1 MDADAARFDRDDCA
15 PRKIVAVAHKRL
27 DRCGSLYFST
37 QRHETHNAAVRLST
51 NDRDLT
57 EILVECDENL
67 TVAVSMREYFLVA
80 PEEGAAA
87 MRDWY
92 AWFCR
97 TESPTVQEQEQAAA
111 LVSLVLRG

>member
-1 MDADAARFDRDDCA
+1 MPGCIR
-15 PRKIVAVAHKRL
+15 PRRTPRLGHGPRRATVTLAQRMRRSPEYRRLSALTETPEGAVA
-27 DRCGSLYFST
+27 F
-37 QRHETHNAAVRLST
+37 
-51 NDRDLT
+51 
-57 EILVECDENL
+57 
-67 TVAVSMREYFLVA
+67 MREYFLVA

>member
-1 MDADAARFDRDDCA
+1 MPGCIRPRRTPRLSHGPRRAAVTLARIRRSSEYRRLSA
-15 PRKIVAVAHKRL
+15 LTETPEGAVA
-27 DRCGSLYFST
+27 F
-37 QRHETHNAAVRLST
+37 
-51 NDRDLT
+51 
-57 EILVECDENL
+57 
-67 TVAVSMREYFLVA
+67 MREYFLVA

-97 TESPTVQEQEQAAA
+97 TGSPTVQEQEQAAA